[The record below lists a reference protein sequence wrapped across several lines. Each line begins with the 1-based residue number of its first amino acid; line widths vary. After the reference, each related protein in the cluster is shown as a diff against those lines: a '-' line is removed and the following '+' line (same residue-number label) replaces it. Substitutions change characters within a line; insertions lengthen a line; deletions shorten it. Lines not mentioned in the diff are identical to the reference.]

1 MGFPGGLAV
10 KNSPAMQE
18 TRVDVGAI
26 PGSGR
31 STGGGNG
38 NQLHILA
45 TKIPWTEEP
54 DRLKP
59 IGSQRIGQDRT
70 EQERKQSFYKALEEC
85 EVRGH
90 LPHPC

>member
-1 MGFPGGLAV
+1 MGNSYRDGNTRPHYLPLASMGFPGGLAV

-38 NQLHILA
+38 NLLQCSCLENPMDGDYISPSIVSLYLH
-45 TKIPWTEEP
+45 
-54 DRLKP
+54 
-59 IGSQRIGQDRT
+59 
-70 EQERKQSFYKALEEC
+70 
-85 EVRGH
+85 
-90 LPHPC
+90 